1 MDLAGYGIIGHQSV
15 EGIDTACPGSLQSY
29 VQDGTLNPPDTLPPT
44 DPLPVV
50 PPVDP
55 PGPPPGG
62 GAPTWPGVL
71 FTNPPPTE
79 HDGVILWQGRMLERG
94 WNITVDGIYGDHSQ
108 QVCEQFQ
115 AEKGLAVDGI
125 VGPPDLGRHL
135 GSPHHLMDFP

>member
-1 MDLAGYGIIGHQSV
+1 
-15 EGIDTACPGSLQSY
+15 
-29 VQDGTLNPPDTLPPT
+29 
-44 DPLPVV
+44 
-50 PPVDP
+50 
-55 PGPPPGG
+55 
-62 GAPTWPGVL
+62 
-71 FTNPPPTE
+71 
-79 HDGVILWQGRMLERG
+79 MLERG